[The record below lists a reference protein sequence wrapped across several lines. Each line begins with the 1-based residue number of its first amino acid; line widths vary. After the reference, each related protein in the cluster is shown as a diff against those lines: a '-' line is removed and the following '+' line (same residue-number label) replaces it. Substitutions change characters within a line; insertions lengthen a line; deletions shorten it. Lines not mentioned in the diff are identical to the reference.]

1 MIYNHILKLSAAI
14 ILLVSL
20 GLLLFGHAPVM
31 AHPPMDATPLSPD
44 LLDSKYLNKNSCPD
58 DPKNLALN
66 GGFFPDLHDT
76 QYGPVVNPWQPFIF
90 SGSAPQFRW
99 VNNEGIF
106 KGQSEQIFSTNVFDA
121 GIMQTVQGLQSGSYY
136 WFRMGWAPAAKSISG
151 PNEPSDQVGV
161 KVGVDPFG
169 GTDPLSTNVV
179 WGAGLFGDNKGL
191 NRPQLTMVFAARAS
205 SSTIFLRGMATDGST
220 GENRV
225 WFNAVCM
232 EARPELGTAPP
243 LTPTATPTAPPTAT
257 RPPATRVVAT
267 RTAATPTPTPI
278 QVAISSAL
286 DTPVPTAQ
294 TSFGPVLATAEP
306 RFARPVPTL
315 APSLPIDPGQGALA
329 STGALMLVGGGVF
342 FSLGILIWKRVD

>member
-1 MIYNHILKLSAAI
+1 MIYKYILKLSAALVA
-14 ILLVSL
+14 LLSL
-20 GLLLFGHAPVM
+20 GLLLFGHAPVL
-31 AHPPMDATPLSPD
+31 AHPPMDATPLSSD

-76 QYGPVVNPWQPFIF
+76 QYGSVVNPWQPFVF

-106 KGQSEQIFSTNVFDA
+106 KSQSEQLLSTNAFDA
-121 GIMQTVQGLQSGSYY
+121 GIMQTVQNLQPNSYY

-151 PNEPSDQVGV
+151 PNEPSDKVGV

-169 GTDPLSTNVV
+169 GTDPLSAHVI

-191 NRPQLTMVFAARAS
+191 NRPQLTMVFAARAA
-205 SSTIFLRGMATDGST
+205 SSTIFLRGMATDGSN

-232 EARPELGTAPP
+232 EARPELGTAAP
-243 LTPTATPTAPPTAT
+243 LAPTATATVPPTAT
-257 RPPATRVVAT
+257 RPPSTRPPATRVAAT
-267 RTAATPTPTPI
+267 LTPTPM
-278 QVAISSAL
+278 QVAIGAP
-286 DTPVPTAQ
+286 DTPVPTVE
-294 TSFGPVLATAEP
+294 TSIGAAPSPEGP
-306 RFARPVPTL
+306 RFARPEPTP

-329 STGALMLVGGGVF
+329 STGALMLVGGGIF
-342 FSLGILIWKRVD
+342 FGLGILIWRRVD